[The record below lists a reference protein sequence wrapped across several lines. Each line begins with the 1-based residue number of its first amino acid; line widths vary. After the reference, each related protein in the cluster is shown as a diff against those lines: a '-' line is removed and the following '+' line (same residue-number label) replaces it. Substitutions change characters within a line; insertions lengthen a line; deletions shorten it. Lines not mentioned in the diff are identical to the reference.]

1 MGRSLAIAL
10 AFVMVT
16 SFVGRVGS
24 VSPEVVRAAS
34 PHKALTAVRVG
45 YIPIVDP
52 LPMYSAIE
60 EGYFAKQGIK
70 VDLQP
75 MAGGAVMIPAIQ
87 GGSIDMGFSN
97 VLSLLLAASQG
108 LDLVD
113 VAPGDYETRAHPSH
127 GILVPGNSSI
137 HSAADLNGKRVAVNT
152 LNSIDHIAMQE
163 WVSRHGGDPSRIQFS
178 ELPFPQML
186 GPLAHGQI
194 DAANESEPAVTAGV
208 KQLGMRVLGYQFADL
223 QKNTLLASWITSR
236 SWAKN
241 HQKLVKG
248 FAKALLQGNAFDLAH
263 PVKARVYLEKY
274 TQMSHALANQVKLPV
289 LQKVRVADL
298 SYWVRLG
305 TKWHALSKK
314 VNVNKLVW
322 STAK

>member
-1 MGRSLAIAL
+1 MQRRVILSIAVATMLALSALGAL
-10 AFVMVT
+10 AGT
-16 SFVGRVGS
+16 PSA
-24 VSPEVVRAAS
+24 RAAT
-34 PHKALTAVRVG
+34 PHKVVTVRVG

-70 VDLQP
+70 VDLQA

-87 GGSIDMGFSN
+87 GGSIDLGFSN

-137 HSAADLNGKRVAVNT
+137 RSAADLNGKRIAVNT

-163 WVSRHGGDPSRIQFS
+163 WMSRHGGNPSTVQFS

-208 KQLGMRVLGYQFADL
+208 KLLGMRVLGYQFADL

-236 SWAKN
+236 SWAKS
-241 HQKLVKG
+241 HQNLVKG
-248 FAKALLQGNAFDLAH
+248 FAKALLKGNAFDLAH

-274 TQMSHALANQVKLPV
+274 TQMSHALANQVKLPI
-289 LQKVRVADL
+289 LQKVRVSDL
-298 SYWVRLG
+298 NYWVRLG